1 MLKSTHDPMNQPHA
15 GRILGSVMLATL
27 ILASTG
33 CYRHVVGIKNML
45 GYTGLVYEANVEEG
59 NEGLFKTKTVTKT
72 RTYYVD

>member
-1 MLKSTHDPMNQPHA
+1 MPKSTHDPMNQPHA

-33 CYRHVVGIKNML
+33 CYRHVVGTKNTP
-45 GYTGLVYEANVEEG
+45 GYTGPVYEANVEEG